1 MSASSGD
8 LFGLKTEPRAA
19 RAPRAPAVK
28 GGVQPPANIKSGV
41 QPPAQKIKSERAPPA
56 ARKKTA
62 PKSKQTPPEQD
73 ITPMMAQY
81 LRIKAQYDGHLL
93 FYRMGDFYELFLDDA
108 LAAAEALDITL
119 THRGQMKGRPV
130 PMCGVPVHAAET
142 YLHRLIR
149 KGFKVAVCEQKEAP
163 HAAQRSQKTPLKR
176 AVVRLV
182 TPGTL
187 SEDSLLSARAHNFLA
202 ALAGAPDALAWL
214 DMSTGDFFVRAG
226 APADLMN
233 ELARVQPTEVL
244 LPASLANLAKTC
256 QEIAPEASVSR
267 HDAPPTAPDPSS
279 YGEGFA
285 RRWAQLDKAGQNAGA
300 LLLSYIARTQFGAL
314 PALKPPAPSQAHTPM
329 QIDAAARRNLELTA
343 RQDGSP
349 RGSLLALVD
358 KTLTNA
364 GGRLLAA
371 RLGEPLC
378 DKEGIQA
385 RQDALAQFLDD
396 APLRAAVRTALKTCP
411 DIARALG
418 RLALARGGPRD
429 LAAIR
434 DGLATGF
441 RIAELL
447 EKTRAQGEVRTAS
460 RAIPADTP
468 LQHKLKKALAEELP
482 LSLQDG
488 NFIAPGFHPALDEQ
502 RRLRAEGRRVMAS
515 LQAQY
520 VAATGIKS
528 LKIKY
533 NAMFDFHVEVPSAHG
548 DKLLRAEW
556 AGEFIH
562 RQTLVSSV
570 RFTTEKLNKL
580 ASAIGRANDQ
590 SLALEKTLFE
600 ELRTATLA
608 EQRMLTGLGEAMA
621 VLDVAAGLA
630 DLAEEQRWVRPQIF
644 TDARFS
650 VTGGRHPAVEAALLA
665 GEGDRFIAND
675 CRLAGHDPAAAPK
688 PPPKAQDKKPQDKA
702 PAAPCQIVLLTGPNM
717 AGKSTFLRQNGLI
730 AILAQMGA
738 WVPARA
744 AEIGL
749 VDRLFCRVGAGDD
762 LSRGR
767 STFMVEMEET
777 AAILRRA
784 TAASLVILDEIGRG
798 TATFDG
804 LSIAWAVAEHLH
816 EEVGSRTLFAT
827 HYHELT
833 ALEARLARLANF
845 SMAVAEDDE
854 KIVFLHEIAAGAAS
868 RSYGVHVA
876 ELAGLPASVIARAHH
891 LLRELEAQHDK
902 SARPALLRS
911 QPSPKAAPRP
921 NKAER
926 VRAALEQVTPESLT
940 PLEALQ
946 LIYDLRKQL

>member
-8 LFGLKTEPRAA
+8 LFGLKTEPRAV

-28 GGVQPPANIKSGV
+28 GGVQPPASEKSGV
-41 QPPAQKIKSERAPPA
+41 QPPAKKTPAEQGERAPPA

-267 HDAPPTAPDPSS
+267 HDAPPTAPDPAS

-285 RRWAQLDKAGQNAGA
+285 RRWAQLDQAGQNAGA

-314 PALKPPAPSQAHTPM
+314 PALKPPALSQAHTPM
-329 QIDAAARRNLELTA
+329 QIDAAARRNLELTS

-349 RGSLLALVD
+349 QGSLLALVD

-378 DKEGIQA
+378 DTDGIQA

-441 RIAELL
+441 RVAELL

-460 RAIPADTP
+460 RAIPADAP

-502 RRLRAEGRRVMAS
+502 RRLRAEGRRMMAS

-600 ELRTATLA
+600 ELRTAALA

-650 VTGGRHPAVEAALLA
+650 VTGGRHPAVEAALMA

-675 CRLAGHDPAAAPK
+675 CRLAGQDPATPK
-688 PPPKAQDKKPQDKA
+688 PPPKAQDKA

-730 AILAQMGA
+730 AILAQMGS

-784 TAASLVILDEIGRG
+784 TAASFVILDEIGRG

-854 KIVFLHEIAAGAAS
+854 TIVFLHEIAAGAAS